1 MPPSLMFLKLN
12 KRDHLEKVMEAVLSD
27 SHHPPTLQAK
37 LVDIYGHL
45 QKNTVMYNYNMHD
58 MMKEQL
64 SASSRG
70 CVHALTLR
78 AERGIW
84 EHILNI
90 ISGKD
95 SQPLWLPGT
104 DGSHAEGSSGPGANA
119 ELQTTKVDL
128 QFMYQHETSE
138 NQLDRLAT
146 DLGPVDNGL
155 CFIKRQVWPHGSLLS
170 YEVPE
175 NSDPP
180 CFKVPI
186 NLEPPTLD
194 DAQKRKKKS
203 SSASRKRKREASPT
217 GSTLPECAKTQKL
230 TGSQSLGPY
239 TTGLLPGAIGH
250 PSWSLS
256 NIGMEDVSAQDIPTP
271 PSPSLQGTPS
281 APSRD
286 EVSKGSTPPH
296 SPRSDRHSGE
306 EQSDEDEE
314 DEFDTS
320 EVVFQ
325 F

>member
-1 MPPSLMFLKLN
+1 M
-12 KRDHLEKVMEAVLSD
+12 
-27 SHHPPTLQAK
+27 
-37 LVDIYGHL
+37 
-45 QKNTVMYNYNMHD
+45 
-58 MMKEQL
+58 
-64 SASSRG
+64 
-70 CVHALTLR
+70 
-78 AERGIW
+78 
-84 EHILNI
+84 
-90 ISGKD
+90 
-95 SQPLWLPGT
+95 
-104 DGSHAEGSSGPGANA
+104 
-119 ELQTTKVDL
+119 
-128 QFMYQHETSE
+128 
-138 NQLDRLAT
+138 
-146 DLGPVDNGL
+146 

-194 DAQKRKKKS
+194 DVQKKKKKS
-203 SSASRKRKREASPT
+203 SSASRKRKREPSPT
-217 GSTLPECAKTQKL
+217 GSTLPERAKTQKL

-239 TTGLLPGAIGH
+239 TTGSSPVSPLTDTYHKGAIGH
-250 PSWSLS
+250 PSQSLS
-256 NIGMEDVSAQDIPTP
+256 NIGMEDVSSQDIPTP

-286 EVSKGSTPPH
+286 EASKGSTPPH